1 MADNHTA
8 NGSLALES
16 NIVEL
21 RLRVHMITEAL
32 DSFLGLNGYIGRHRS
47 DIAHRDIDTIWGSAG
62 FFGLED
68 ERLRCILGHLPFAVD
83 FTGYD
88 DKLHIGVNI
97 LAKAAGIEESGIENI
112 GVIFSGF
119 LAKSAYIGGRSTAC
133 KVDYIVIVRLG
144 KADVLVLGHAFG
156 LHDMISE
163 RSSLDTFER
172 NHVGIS
178 DMRVDRLGY
187 EFAVKERVEVA
198 CGGIELVLGVTSK
211 VFDFDLDLFSTF
223 EHGYDTIFEE
233 SLCIGN
239 RFRCRQYGVSIVGCA
254 VRSNCK

>member
-32 DSFLGLNGYIGRHRS
+32 DSFLGLNGYIGRHRG
-47 DIAHRDIDTIWGSAG
+47 DIAHRDIDTIWGGTG
-62 FFGLED
+62 FFGLEN

-97 LAKAAGIEESGIENI
+97 LTIAARVEKGGLENVSFVLGRFRTESTCIRIRG
-112 GVIFSGF
+112 
-119 LAKSAYIGGRSTAC
+119 STD
-133 KVDYIVIVRLG
+133 KVCNEIVVGLG

-156 LHDMISE
+156 LHDMIGE

-172 NHVGIS
+172 NHVGVG
-178 DMRVDRLGY
+178 DMRVNRLGY

-198 CGGIELVLGVTSK
+198 CGGIELVLGVARK
-211 VFDFDLDLFSTF
+211 VFDFDLGLFGTF
-223 EHGYDTIFEE
+223 EHGYGTVFEE

>member
-1 MADNHTA
+1 MSLSNPTIPTWYSVLGLRPFALTVIVPELSFETSSQWPIIIRRT
-8 NGSLALES
+8 GSLALES

-112 GVIFSGF
+112 GVVFSGF

-144 KADVLVLGHAFG
+144 KWQTCAC
-156 LHDMISE
+156 IWP
-163 RSSLDTFER
+163 
-172 NHVGIS
+172 
-178 DMRVDRLGY
+178 RLR
-187 EFAVKERVEVA
+187 A
-198 CGGIELVLGVTSK
+198 S
-211 VFDFDLDLFSTF
+211 
-223 EHGYDTIFEE
+223 
-233 SLCIGN
+233 
-239 RFRCRQYGVSIVGCA
+239 
-254 VRSNCK
+254 

>member
-8 NGSLALES
+8 NGGFAFES

-32 DSFLGLNGYIGRHRS
+32 DPFLGLNGYIGRHRG
-47 DIAHRDIDTIWGSAG
+47 DIAHGDIDTVGGGAG

-68 ERLRCILGHLPFAVD
+68 ECLRCVLGHLPFAVD
-83 FTGYD
+83 FTGND

-97 LAKAAGIEESGIENI
+97 LAKAVGIEESGIENI
-112 GVIFSGF
+112 GVVFSGF
-119 LAKSAYIGGRSTAC
+119 LAKSAYIGSRCTAC
-133 KVDYIVIVRLG
+133 KVDYKVIVRLG
-144 KADVLVLGHAFG
+144 KADVLVLDHAFG
-156 LHDMISE
+156 LHDMIGE
-163 RSSLDTFER
+163 RSSLDSFER
-172 NHVGIS
+172 NHVGVS

-187 EFAVKERVEVA
+187 EFAVKERVEIA
-198 CGGIELVLGVTSK
+198 CGGIELVLGVARK
-211 VFDFDLDLFSTF
+211 VFDFDLGLFGTF
-223 EHGYDTIFEE
+223 EHGYGTVFEE